1 MIVAFR
7 QLAVLAVEAMAAV
20 IILTGGTDAV
30 TAPIAHRAGDLVKQ
44 RIARVDSAA
53 LSHRHV
59 MRRIEAGRAEVADT
73 AREFL
78 LAIDRVEGAKRITV
92 VLDEPE
98 VVLVTEILDS
108 LEVERIAERMRD
120 HDSLRLVRERS
131 LKLRHI
137 DVVLRDRHIDKDR
150 HCSVVDN
157 RRDRR
162 RETGCHRD
170 DLIPTTDAAFAEQRR
185 SQRHEGQQIG
195 RRTRVDDRDI
205 LHAEVLSQVRFELL
219 DVAARSQPEFQ
230 RTVHEIAHL
239 FMVVDT
245 GSIRDAISLVIR
257 LLLVVRIT
265 VFLHHLQNLIVHFLF
280 RHLHSPF

>member
-1 MIVAFR
+1 
-7 QLAVLAVEAMAAV
+7 MAAV

-170 DLIPTTDAAFAEQRR
+170 DLIPAADAAFAEQRR

-195 RRTRVDDRDI
+195 RR
-205 LHAEVLSQVRFELL
+205 A
-219 DVAARSQPEFQ
+219 
-230 RTVHEIAHL
+230 
-239 FMVVDT
+239 
-245 GSIRDAISLVIR
+245 
-257 LLLVVRIT
+257 
-265 VFLHHLQNLIVHFLF
+265 
-280 RHLHSPF
+280 